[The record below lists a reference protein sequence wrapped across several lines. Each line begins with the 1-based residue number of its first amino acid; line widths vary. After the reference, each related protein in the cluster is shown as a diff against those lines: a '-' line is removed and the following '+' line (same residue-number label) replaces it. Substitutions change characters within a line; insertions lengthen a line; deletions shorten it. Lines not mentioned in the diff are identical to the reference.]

1 MRKKNVWVAALAACM
16 ILSACGNEDNGSE
29 SAAGSG
35 AVTNEATDQSDAGQT
50 TAVISFANDDV
61 RAEGAGVRTR
71 NSDGICQAIIEK
83 PGTYEVKGTCT
94 EGQIVVNCPDEKKV
108 VLLLNGLDLSCSKGA
123 PVLVEET
130 GKKMVLSTAAES
142 ANYIRDNRTAK
153 AEDENEE
160 VSAPD
165 AAVFSRDDLDLTGEG
180 TLYVTSLAN
189 KGIVSKDKLKI
200 KSGTFYVDS
209 ADDGIKG
216 KDLLQMEGGT
226 VQILSGDDGVKSE
239 EEIIVS
245 EGNLTVLES
254 YEGLE
259 AKKITIQGGTI
270 HVTASDDGLNA
281 SSGTG
286 QEEFGPGG
294 NRETGEFGPNG
305 NQKPG
310 ENREPGEFGPN
321 GNQKPGGN
329 QEPGE
334 FGPNGNQKPG
344 GNQEPGD
351 FGPNGNRGQEN
362 GAPMNMPGVESD
374 CEILIDGG
382 YLAVDSGGDGIDS
395 NGTVVMNGGTVI
407 VYGPVSDGDTALDY
421 GTAFTVNGGWLLAVG
436 SSGMM
441 EEITAGEDVGLI
453 MVDAG
458 RRTGK
463 TPFAICDE
471 NGEELCVFCSE
482 KDFSGVIFSAENLPA
497 GIEWKD
503 LTFYSGGTDA
513 KEEKDG
519 IFEKGGYT
527 PGEEIE
533 VSEVKAG
540 GFDMPFG
547 RKR

>member
-180 TLYVTSLAN
+180 TLYVISLAN

-286 QEEFGPGG
+286 QEEFGQGGNQKPGG
-294 NRETGEFGPNG
+294 NRETGEFGPN
-305 NQKPG
+305 
-310 ENREPGEFGPN
+310 
-321 GNQKPGGN
+321 
-329 QEPGE
+329 
-334 FGPNGNQKPG
+334 